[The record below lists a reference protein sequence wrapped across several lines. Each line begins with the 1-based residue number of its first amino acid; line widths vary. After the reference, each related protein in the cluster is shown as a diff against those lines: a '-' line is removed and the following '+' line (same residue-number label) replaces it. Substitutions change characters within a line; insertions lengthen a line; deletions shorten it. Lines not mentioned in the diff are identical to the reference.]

1 VTKWKSEGVQ
11 AKWDS
16 SSWAKK
22 RNAFAARAATS
33 DFERFEI
40 MLARKARSAAR
51 KAKLE

>member
-1 VTKWKSEGVQ
+1 MSKWNKEGVL
-11 AKWDS
+11 AKWDG

-22 RNAFAARAATS
+22 QRARVARATTT
-33 DFERFEI
+33 DFERFEV